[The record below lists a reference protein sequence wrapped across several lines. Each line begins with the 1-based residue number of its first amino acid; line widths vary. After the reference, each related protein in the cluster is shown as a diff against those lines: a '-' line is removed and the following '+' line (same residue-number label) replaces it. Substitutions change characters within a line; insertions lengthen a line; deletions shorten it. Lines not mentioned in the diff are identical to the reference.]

1 MRIKNLL
8 AVSATAFA
16 LLSCNDSDNNLN
28 QAPNKGE
35 LAAITVKVKGTTDTR
50 ALAGEEPGVANE
62 NDINSLEFF
71 VFNSDNTYQKY
82 YKPANLTSDNQY
94 TFLVNAGN
102 LTILTAVNQ
111 NLGEPSPAPASLA
124 DFKKSCLYN
133 GLSLDGSNSRTDISA
148 SNGFAMAAEGVANVV
163 EGETNTL
170 NLSVRRLLSKIEN
183 PKVNSANKITA
194 PTADLLEILGLD
206 KSGAVP
212 SDLKWVFDG
221 YMIINGINQS
231 LAFEYENLTNWER
244 FTTASN
250 FKTTFSSNGETVE
263 TVYSVKNDDS
273 GETSNGFLQA
283 DYNKPVYVYESIPT
297 TLQGG
302 DGIAA
307 TVFNK
312 DEVVAFIIK
321 GTFSSSEV
329 ANVTRYWRVNL
340 LKDDAWK
347 IFRNSIYRIT
357 MKDIKTV
364 GWATPKE
371 AEEEGPV
378 IDPAESS
385 ISINIEVADWDIR
398 TQNVDL

>member
-28 QAPNKGE
+28 PAPNKGE
-35 LAAITVKVKGTTDTR
+35 LAAITVKVKGTTNTR
-50 ALAGEEPGVANE
+50 ALAGEEAGTANE

-71 VFNSDNTYQKY
+71 VFNADNTYQKY
-82 YKPANLTSDNQY
+82 YKPASPASDNQY

-111 NLGEPSPAPASLA
+111 NLGEPSPAPGSLA
-124 DFKKSCLYN
+124 DFKKNCLYK

-148 SNGFAMAAEGVANVV
+148 SVGFAMAAEGVANVV

-170 NLSVRRLLSKIEN
+170 NLSVRRLLSKIES
-183 PKVNSANKITA
+183 PKIDPASKITA
-194 PTADLLEILGLD
+194 PAADLLEILGLD
-206 KSGAVP
+206 KNGTVP
-212 SDLKWVFDG
+212 TDLKWTFNG

-244 FTTASN
+244 FATASN
-250 FKTTFSSNGETVE
+250 FKTTFTANGATVE
-263 TVYSVKNDDS
+263 NVYSVKNDDN

-283 DYNKPVYVYESIPT
+283 GYNKPVYVYESIPT

-321 GTFSSSEV
+321 GTFSGSGVSD
-329 ANVTRYWRVNL
+329 VTRYWRVNL
-340 LKDDAWK
+340 LKDDIWK

-357 MKDIKTV
+357 MKEIKTV

-378 IDPAESS
+378 IDPTESA
-385 ISINIEVADWDIR
+385 ISINIEVANWDIR
-398 TQNVDL
+398 TQDVDL